1 MPLIFFYTLKTS
13 KNIWISDVSRV
24 YRKRPVARNGWKLLH
39 VLRSYLN
46 HTISFGKIYSKT
58 KQSKSQEV
66 KLNTANNQLIFLET
80 CFTNNITKS
89 SPPPQKK
96 TQKKK
101 TPTLTDKG
109 SNMVLFPHFRR
120 RDLEIL
126 SSFLKGGSW

>member
-13 KNIWISDVSRV
+13 KNIWFSDVSRV

-58 KQSKSQEV
+58 KQSKRQEV
-66 KLNTANNQLIFLET
+66 KLNTANNQFIFLET
-80 CFTNNITKS
+80 CITNNITKS
-89 SPPPQKK
+89 SPPKK
-96 TQKKK
+96 KKNTKKK

-126 SSFLKGGSW
+126 SSFLKGGS